1 MLFHILPI
9 YKPSY
14 TATPVNRFFRS
25 RSFWSISL
33 IKVHSVTGAK
43 QYVYV
48 RLQYIQCGYNI
59 TKQRIFARRVAWV
72 AAAAADGAAQFAA
85 HGQQSC
91 NGSILADCCAS
102 AAPHATR
109 CRSAAAAI
117 ACGARAHAATAPQ
130 PQRSPAYNCRP
141 RRRAAAKLVGLQFI
155 ARLRPIVL
163 QFRGVSHSSY
173 LAATDLND
181 LLSPFK
187 VTVFFSRLLSKQTPV
202 TCSRTRQCLDLLN
215 WVLTRIS
222 FLTKRRSTCPSPIG
236 PYLVQIGMSSYP
248 NGSVRLGQD
257 TCIVHRIQYDGSTD
271 TLDTADRITTAATPT
286 P

>member
-1 MLFHILPI
+1 MLFHILTI

-72 AAAAADGAAQFAA
+72 AAATTAAPQFAA

-102 AAPHATR
+102 AAPHAVC
-109 CRSAAAAI
+109 CRSAAAVSSMRCPG
-117 ACGARAHAATAPQ
+117 ACCH
-130 PQRSPAYNCRP
+130 C
-141 RRRAAAKLVGLQFI
+141 AAAAAVAGLQLQAEA
-155 ARLRPIVL
+155 ARGREACWSSVHSKTEANSTS
-163 QFRGVSHSSY
+163 VSRCF
-173 LAATDLND
+173 
-181 LLSPFK
+181 PF
-187 VTVFFSRLLSKQTPV
+187 
-202 TCSRTRQCLDLLN
+202 
-215 WVLTRIS
+215 
-222 FLTKRRSTCPSPIG
+222 
-236 PYLVQIGMSSYP
+236 
-248 NGSVRLGQD
+248 
-257 TCIVHRIQYDGSTD
+257 
-271 TLDTADRITTAATPT
+271 
-286 P
+286 